1 MGLEGCPGS
10 PRTLSDPWVGSQG
23 HHQKEGQKTV
33 HHILGVGWWAPVSVE
48 RRLITRLLRALA
60 KKEKAL

>member
-23 HHQKEGQKTV
+23 HRQREGQKTV
-33 HHILGVGWWAPVSVE
+33 HYILGVDLWAPVSGE
-48 RRLITRLLRALA
+48 RRFITTLLRALA
-60 KKEKAL
+60 QKEEAL